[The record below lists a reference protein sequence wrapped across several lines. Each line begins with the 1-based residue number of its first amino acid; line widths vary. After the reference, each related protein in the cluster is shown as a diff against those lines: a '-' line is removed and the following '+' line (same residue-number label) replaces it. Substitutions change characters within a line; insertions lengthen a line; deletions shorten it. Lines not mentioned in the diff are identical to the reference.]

1 MSRNATEG
9 SENTVSKRNWLIKIR
24 TDKNMTQEQV
34 AIQSDIERAYYTQI
48 ELGVRRPS
56 VSVAKRIASA
66 LDFDW
71 TVFFDNKCSESEQ
84 NSA

>member
-1 MSRNATEG
+1 MR
-9 SENTVSKRNWLIKIR
+9 KRKWLIKIR
-24 TDKNMTQEQV
+24 AEKNLTQEQV
-34 AIQSDIERAYYTQI
+34 ATQSNIERAYYTQI

-56 VSVAKRIASA
+56 VAVAKRIAST

-71 TVFFDNKCSESEQ
+71 TVFFDNQCSESEQ